1 MNDTFLSIGNATAV
15 AGWEIRVGFCRYP
28 QQGKGHVLPQIFAVQ
43 RK

>member
-1 MNDTFLSIGNATAV
+1 MILSSQLETRLQLQDGRLEWAFVDT
-15 AGWEIRVGFCRYP
+15 P